1 VRTGRDAGRPEHRD
15 LDAAFSVPTGDY
27 GECVTLQWLPQLA
40 PSVATLG
47 AASFGLLRGQGK
59 LRRNLRHDVDL
70 AKDLPE
76 DSAAR
81 RIMMEHIE
89 QQVSTLRAREL
100 GGEQGVRRDWTSFT
114 IGMIFALAGGYG
126 CVWFFSNHAWWRWA
140 GLLPGVLAAFGLV
153 MLVEGLV
160 VTPRGARRR
169 AADEGA

>member
-1 VRTGRDAGRPEHRD
+1 MQAQREHCD
-15 LDAAFSVPTGDY
+15 LDAVFGLPTGDY
-27 GECVTLQWLPQLA
+27 GKSVTLQWIAQLA

-76 DSAAR
+76 DSAAK

-89 QQVSTLRAREL
+89 QQLSTLRSREI
-100 GGEQGVRRDWTSFT
+100 GGEEGGRRDWTSFT

-126 CVWFFSNHAWWRWA
+126 CVWFFGNHAWWRWA
-140 GLLPGVLAAFGLV
+140 GLLGGVLAAFGLV
-153 MLVEGLV
+153 MIVQGLV
-160 VTPRGARRR
+160 VTPRDAKRR
-169 AADEGA
+169 AIR